1 MSDMPD
7 ADHGNPGVDWTAI
20 DPGHR
25 IPELTNVYIYVG
37 DAVRWDFLPGEI
49 AERGVVLRT
58 VAASTWSAPSFA
70 SILTGLSPAGHGV
83 HSFEDRIPTSVTTM
97 YDLPGTD
104 VRFVNTIQGDT
115 TAPDPIYS
123 IQGRDP
129 PTREFAVVDLQDP
142 FVVVERGPGGHA
154 PYDGLGRADTEYFK
168 ELNGASTG
176 ELYDRYRK
184 MVARDRRQFL
194 DRIRALED
202 AGVADD
208 TLVVYTSDH
217 GELLGEHGL
226 IGHNAPMVPELVYVP
241 TVFVH
246 PSLPAVTV
254 EDTVFRHVD
263 LLPTVQEVLRVESA
277 DDRLDGVAL
286 SALETGQRGLAITRK
301 SFAAGTPLEAELF
314 YEGVWT
320 HDGGQVFPRSGPLA
334 RSKILAG
341 KLLASPKRPY
351 LRRNALTAARTYLAP
366 SESFG
371 NPPDREAAASRRP
384 DEYDTAAPSR
394 LAPAERRTL
403 EDLGYLE

>member
-1 MSDMPD
+1 MPD
-7 ADHGNPGVDWTAI
+7 AHHGNPGVRWTDV

-25 IPELTNVYIYVG
+25 TTELTNVYIYVG

-70 SILTGLSPAGHGV
+70 SILTGLSPAAHGV
-83 HSFEDRIPTSVTTM
+83 HSFEDRIPESATTM
-97 YDLPGTD
+97 HDLPGTD
-104 VRFVNTIQGDT
+104 VRFVNTIQGDP

-129 PTREFAVVDLQDP
+129 PTREFAVGDLRDP

-154 PYDGLGRADTEYFK
+154 PYDGFGGADTEYFSK
-168 ELNGASTG
+168 LNGASTA
-176 ELYDRYRK
+176 ELHDRYRE

-194 DRIRALED
+194 DRLRALEG
-202 AGVADD
+202 AGLADD
-208 TLVVYTSDH
+208 TLVVYSSDH

-226 IGHNAPMVPELVYVP
+226 IGHNAPMFPELVYVP

-246 PSLPAVTV
+246 PSLPAVAV
-254 EDTVFRHVD
+254 EDTVFRHID
-263 LLPTVQEVLRVESA
+263 LLPTVQEALGVQSA
-277 DDRLDGVAL
+277 DGRQDGVAL
-286 SALETGQRGLAITRK
+286 STLATGQRGLAITRK
-301 SFAAGTPLEAELF
+301 TFAAGTPLEAELF

-334 RSKILAG
+334 RTKILAG
-341 KLLASPKRPY
+341 KLLASPKRPH

-371 NPPDREAAASRRP
+371 DPPDREAAASRRP
-384 DEYDTAAPSR
+384 DEYDAAAPGR

-403 EDLGYLE
+403 EDLGYLD